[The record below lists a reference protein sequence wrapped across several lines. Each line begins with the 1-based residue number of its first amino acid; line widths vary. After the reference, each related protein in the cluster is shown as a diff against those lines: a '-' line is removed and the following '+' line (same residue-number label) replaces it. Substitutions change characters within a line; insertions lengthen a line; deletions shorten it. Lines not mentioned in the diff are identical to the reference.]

1 MIHENN
7 KKKEFEKLKSP
18 TSNNIKTRITQG
30 PQTNNKYDDERIS
43 NNNVHSNMN
52 NPFNKPVSKEKE
64 NKEKELSRQIRMNST
79 HKRNKLD
86 LNKLKK

>member
-1 MIHENN
+1 MIHENT
-7 KKKEFEKLKSP
+7 KKKDFEKMKSP

-30 PQTNNKYDDERIS
+30 PSNNNKYEDERI
-43 NNNVHSNMN
+43 NNNIHSNSN
-52 NPFNKPVSKEKE
+52 NPFNKPVFKDKE

-79 HKRNKLD
+79 YKRNMLD